1 MNEIDVNR
9 LLSQLRTTAAAAQGR
24 ASVAAP
30 VARGNAPDF
39 AGLVKNAINGVN
51 ETQLRADKLVN
62 AFELGDS
69 KVNLADVMI
78 ATQKANISFQ
88 GLTQV
93 RNKVVAAYQEIMNM
107 QV

>member
-24 ASVAAP
+24 SAAP

-39 AGLVKNAINGVN
+39 AGLMKNAIGGVN
-51 ETQLRADKLVN
+51 ETQLRADKLVS
-62 AFELGDS
+62 AFELGDQ
-69 KVNLADVMI
+69 KVNLADVMV

-88 GLTQV
+88 ALTQV

>member
-1 MNEIDVNR
+1 MNNIDVNR
-9 LLSQLRTTAAAAQGR
+9 LLSQLRTTAAAAQGLGS
-24 ASVAAP
+24 AAAP
-30 VARGNAPDF
+30 VARAGASDF
-39 AGLVKNAINGVN
+39 AGLMKNAIGAVN
-51 ETQLRADKLVN
+51 ETQTHADKLVN
-62 AFELGDS
+62 AFELGDA

-88 GLTQV
+88 ALTQV

>member
-1 MNEIDVNR
+1 MNEINVSQ
-9 LLSQLRTTAAAAQGR
+9 LLSQLRTTAAAAAGKP
-24 ASVAAP
+24 AATVAPSNGA
-30 VARGNAPDF
+30 DF
-39 AGLVKNAINGVN
+39 AGLMKNAINSVN
-51 ETQLRADKLVN
+51 QSQLQADKLVT

-88 GLTQV
+88 AMSQV
-93 RNKVVAAYQEIMNM
+93 RNRLVAAYQEVINM